1 MWSPPGPSLLTTFQE
16 LLRAQQRFLLTGHEN
31 PDGDCL
37 GAETALYHLL
47 KALGKQVVI
56 CNPDPIGKAHDFLL
70 QHTPFGHVRGDQPLP
85 PFDVAVLLDCS
96 QLSRVGHIGER
107 LRASGKTIAVIDH
120 HIGSDAGDG
129 TVCYV
134 DPKAAA
140 TGALVRRLY
149 RLFDVP
155 LNAAAAEGIFLS
167 LVSDTG
173 WFRYSNADA
182 EVFAMA
188 SELVAAGVDGSA
200 VYDRLYRRNHP
211 DCAALLADALQRH
224 RLRCGGRLAMV
235 TLDKQLMERA
245 SRADFDTDAVL
256 DPLRSLEGVEVV
268 ALIKERFDGGVKVS
282 LRARADVDVQRVAA
296 AFGGGGHKKAAG
308 ASIRMPTAEAEQAI
322 EAEVLRALHA
332 GGVKLP

>member
-37 GAETALYHLL
+37 GVEAALYHLL
-47 KALGKQVVI
+47 KALGKQVSNV
-56 CNPDPIGKAHDFLL
+56 NPDPIGKAHDFLL

-140 TGALVRRLY
+140 TGALVRHLY
-149 RLFDVP
+149 RLLDVP